1 MARISTSMQIKIK
14 TLTGKVTDFNVEQDE
29 TVLDL
34 KRALEQKEGI
44 AVDQIKLIFK

>member
-1 MARISTSMQIKIK
+1 MQIKIK

-29 TVLDL
+29 TVQDL

-44 AVDQIKLIFK
+44 AVEQIKLIFK